1 MRVGGIPMKSVL
13 DFLKGRAKPSPSGP
27 KEHGCLQEEMHS
39 GVSKATQDETGLEGK
54 LRIEHLHEGHVVSTI
69 ETPNYIVDAG
79 LAEVAALISTSGG
92 GAKFSAIAIGT
103 NSAATA
109 TNQTALSG
117 ESHRV
122 VFADA
127 VSANTATFTAT
138 FSFSGNFTI
147 QEAGIFNHTTTA
159 GDMLSRRVFSA
170 VNVASGDSLVITW
183 SITVNRT

>member
-1 MRVGGIPMKSVL
+1 MRKSIL
-13 DFLKGRAKPSPSGP
+13 DFLKGESPP
-27 KEHGCLQEEMHS
+27 S
-39 GVSKATQDETGLEGK
+39 GVSAHTREKGCLTEEMNSSVGKRLSDAPAIEGRLHIDHIRGDSVIATF
-54 LRIEHLHEGHVVSTI
+54 

-92 GAKFSAIAIGT
+92 GTKFSAIAVGT

-127 VSANTATFTAT
+127 VAANTATFTAT
-138 FSFSGNFTI
+138 FSFTGSFTV

-159 GDMLSRRVFSA
+159 GDMLSRRIFSA
-170 VNVASGDSLVITW
+170 VNVASGDTLVITW